1 LLPAPDP
8 TRRAE
13 CTVSWANSHQAS
25 WNNEGDGGMKL
36 YVAPRAPN
44 PRRVTLF
51 MAEKGIQGIELVNV
65 DLGAK
70 EHFAE
75 AYRAKSPLSKVPT
88 LELGDGRFL
97 SESRAIC
104 TYLEGLFP
112 QPNLMGEGFEERAFI
127 ERADRQAELYFFG
140 AVAHCIRHTHPG
152 LAPLEGRQFADY
164 GSSQGDKVRAL
175 ARWFDSELSRQPYV
189 AGARFTIADIT
200 LLCALDFAKGLM
212 KYKPADDG
220 LANLQAW
227 RERMAERPALNAA

>member
-1 LLPAPDP
+1 MQNALAPLPAV
-8 TRRAE
+8 RR
-13 CTVSWANSHQAS
+13 VAS
-25 WNNEGDGGMKL
+25 QLQGDRGMKL

-51 MAEKGIQGIELVNV
+51 IAEKGIQGIELVNV

-70 EHFAE
+70 EHFAA
-75 AYRAKSPLSKVPT
+75 AYRAKSPLSKVPA
-88 LELGDGRFL
+88 LELDDGRFL

-127 ERADRQAELYFFG
+127 ERADRQVELYFFG
-140 AVAHCIRHTHPG
+140 AVAGCIRHTHPG
-152 LAPLEGRQFADY
+152 LAPLEGQQFADY
-164 GSSQGDKVRAL
+164 GRAQGDKVREL
-175 ARWFDSELSRQPYV
+175 ARWFDGELSRQPFV

-212 KYKPADDG
+212 KYKPGDDG
-220 LANLQAW
+220 LTHLQGW
-227 RERMAERPALNAA
+227 RERMAERPALQG